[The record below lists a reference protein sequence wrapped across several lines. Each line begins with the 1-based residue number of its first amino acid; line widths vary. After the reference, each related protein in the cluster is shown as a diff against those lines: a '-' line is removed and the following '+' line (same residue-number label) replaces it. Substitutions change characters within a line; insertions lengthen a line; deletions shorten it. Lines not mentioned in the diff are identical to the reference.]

1 MVAAFFCWLLTL
13 FFLKRI
19 NKKFQLLFP
28 SVSNGCLVY
37 MLKPNGVQSNLCS
50 LHHLLIQVIREGPH
64 SAELPRALSARE
76 HLILVD
82 QAAATDG
89 DQGDAVAAEA
99 LVQVDVASLDL
110 AVYGDDPEE
119 NTGARSAE
127 DKSLAGSRST
137 LKGWIGF
144 HTWIPRGPRPPR
156 QRLHPG

>member
-1 MVAAFFCWLLTL
+1 
-13 FFLKRI
+13 
-19 NKKFQLLFP
+19 
-28 SVSNGCLVY
+28 
-37 MLKPNGVQSNLCS
+37 MLKTNGVQSNLCS

-119 NTGARSAE
+119 NTGARQTETSAE
-127 DKSLAGSRST
+127 DQSLARSRQPRT
-137 LKGWIGF
+137 MKGWIGF